1 MRYSKPITELIKQR
15 FSCRSYVEKPI
26 EEEKRQLLES
36 FLSPPQTGPFGTSAR
51 FKLVV
56 ATEEDRR
63 ALRGLGTYGYIKG
76 ATGFIIGAVGNSQKD
91 LEDFGYLMERIVLFA
106 TDIDLGTCWLGGSFR
121 KSSFAKRISAS
132 SGESVP
138 AVSSVGYVSDTRYTA
153 DTAIRRS
160 AGSRRRFSWEHMF
173 FHSEF
178 GAPISREDAGAY
190 AVPLEMI
197 RLGPSA
203 SNKQPWRTIKDG
215 DTWHFYLQRTRG
227 YREAWTIKLLRV
239 ADIQRLDMG
248 IAMSHFELTA
258 NELGLRGRWEV
269 NEPEIERPDELT
281 EYTASWI
288 GQGVKP
294 S

>member
-1 MRYSKPITELIKQR
+1 M
-15 FSCRSYVEKPI
+15 
-26 EEEKRQLLES
+26 
-36 FLSPPQTGPFGTSAR
+36 
-51 FKLVV
+51 
-56 ATEEDRR
+56 
-63 ALRGLGTYGYIKG
+63 
-76 ATGFIIGAVGNSQKD
+76 GNSQKD

-203 SNKQPWRTIKDG
+203 SNKQPWRIIKDG

-227 YREAWTIKLLRV
+227 YREAWTMKLLRV

-269 NEPEIERPDELT
+269 SEPEIERPDELT

-288 GQGVKP
+288 G
-294 S
+294 